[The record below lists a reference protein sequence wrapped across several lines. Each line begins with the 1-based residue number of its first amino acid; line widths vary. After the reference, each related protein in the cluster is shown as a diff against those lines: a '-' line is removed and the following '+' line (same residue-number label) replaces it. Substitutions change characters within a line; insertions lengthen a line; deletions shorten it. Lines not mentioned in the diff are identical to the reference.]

1 MSVKLSELTASTGI
15 TSDDLFL
22 TTNDPG
28 GTPQSRKATAQQVLD
43 YITGSTFNTLT
54 VTNLTGT
61 NSELTG
67 VFSGTFL
74 GDGSALTGIII
85 PVDNFTLGS
94 TNIILGTTASVI
106 QGLSVITGSTVTGS
120 TALFDNIT
128 SSVALFTG
136 DIRVLGTASITQ
148 LNTVGQQSL
157 VVGDKYITILSGGVD
172 HTGIN
177 GAGFLWGT
185 SSGPGETTGALGEHA
200 HILYDSSRD
209 ALEIFPGLY
218 VTGST
223 TLFGVSGTIAQFTTI
238 SASSANVSGSL
249 VIDGPVNLAQ
259 FPDYAYVL
267 YTASF
272 DKIVVYPGL
281 YVSGNLTGSGLGA
294 FQTVSGSTGL
304 FTTLTGSTIT
314 GSTALFTTL
323 TGSIVTGSTGLFTT
337 ITASNLFISSSGNT
351 IIDVSSNSSALRITQ
366 RGTGESIRI
375 EDLTNPDVT
384 PFVVDNNGNV
394 GIGTSLPT
402 QKLEVNGSIL
412 IAGPSSKLIAGFG
425 SSNIATISFGATE
438 NTGLSSPVANSIAAI
453 TSGSERL
460 RITTDGNIG
469 IGKQIP
475 NSLLDIAGNT
485 LISGNLNVTGTL
497 SGTIARFTTISG
509 STISASNYVGLPTSS
524 GGTPG
529 GTNQTV
535 QFNSG
540 STFSGS
546 TNLVYNFTT
555 NTLSGT
561 TAQFT
566 NLTSSVVSASTYL
579 GLPFANSTFTPVRTA
594 NLGPGGSN
602 TRSLYTTY
610 QNTTGRTLF
619 VTISI
624 SSPGGYTAFIYVDSD
639 FSVVNG
645 QIGAPVF
652 NATYPPY
659 ASAMNIIAF
668 VPPGHYYRA
677 TGNLPSFTL
686 NDWYEYQ
693 LFGGGGD
700 VILSASN
707 TFTGI
712 NTFNTNFIT
721 ASAGITG
728 SIAQFTSITGST
740 YFSASNPSYW
750 SGSAPINIQDAIN
763 RVAAAIFSGIT
774 GSIA

>member
-1 MSVKLSELTASTGI
+1 MSIKVSELTASSGI

-28 GTPQSRKATAQQVLD
+28 GTPQSRKATAQQILD
-43 YITGSTFNTLT
+43 YITGSTFDTLT

-67 VFSGTFL
+67 SFSGTFV

-223 TLFGVSGTIAQFTTI
+223 TLFGVSGTIAQFTTVSASMVSASQYFGIPSATPGGINQSVQFNSGSTFSGSNNLIYNYTTNTLSGTTAQFTTI

-314 GSTALFTTL
+314 GSTGLFTTL
-323 TGSIVTGSTGLFTT
+323 TGSIVTGSTARFTT

-375 EDLTNPDVT
+375 EDSTNPDVT

-529 GTNQTV
+529 GTNTTL

-540 STFSGS
+540 SAFSGS
-546 TNLVYNFTT
+546 TR
-555 NTLSGT
+555 LSWDY
-561 TAQFT
+561 
-566 NLTSSVVSASTYL
+566 V
-579 GLPFANSTFTPVRTA
+579 AN
-594 NLGPGGSN
+594 
-602 TRSLYTTY
+602 
-610 QNTTGRTLF
+610 TLF
-619 VTISI
+619 VSGSTNIS
-624 SSPGGYTAFIYVDSD
+624 GTLTATAKSFDIAHPTRDGMRLRYGSLEGPENGVYVRG
-639 FSVVNG
+639 V
-645 QIGAPVF
+645 
-652 NATYPPY
+652 AT
-659 ASAMNIIAF
+659 SNIIEL
-668 VPPGHYYRA
+668 PEHW
-677 TGNLPSFTL
+677 TGLVHE
-686 NDWYEYQ
+686 D
-693 LFGGGGD
+693 
-700 VILSASN
+700 
-707 TFTGI
+707 
-712 NTFNTNFIT
+712 
-721 ASAGITG
+721 
-728 SIAQFTSITGST
+728 SITVNLTPFGSRQNIWVDKVENNKVYINGDLVKC
-740 YFSASNPSYW
+740 YFTVFAERKDISKLVVEY
-750 SGSAPINIQDAIN
+750 
-763 RVAAAIFSGIT
+763 
-774 GSIA
+774 